1 MGLKNDIKFKIL
13 QELMQETNIERPIS
27 IWKLRDAVY
36 GEISVEGDKEKKKNK
51 RDNQIR
57 TVKKDVFELEAEGI
71 VTITEMDEDGK
82 IDNKKNIICYNH
94 PLSQK
99 KLPFLIEHTFTMTA
113 TMEEKQEIIRD
124 LITCAGAGN
133 IKKYHCYLE
142 RFSPEYLLDDVG
154 KAKVSKERKYPKTPQ
169 MEGEEVVRRA
179 EPCHYTNLHEN
190 MSRIFEAL
198 SNQTGQFF
206 RKISFKLIQYTK
218 SGERAYVDGGKVYTV
233 SPYFISSSN
242 GKLWL
247 VGNHEP
253 YQGLSNYPIERMD
266 EIQVLEPGVGR
277 YRPMSELED
286 ENRKLDKYRYVAEH
300 QGGSYGSVEPIILR
314 VRKTPNA
321 YTVMYHTF
329 DDEFYFLKGGTE
341 EYDRVLVYRTA
352 YFMANWA
359 MMNSRDVIVETPSVQ
374 ELIRNK
380 MKELEGLYQTNE

>member
-1 MGLKNDIKFKIL
+1 
-13 QELMQETNIERPIS
+13 
-27 IWKLRDAVY
+27 
-36 GEISVEGDKEKKKNK
+36 
-51 RDNQIR
+51 
-57 TVKKDVFELEAEGI
+57 
-71 VTITEMDEDGK
+71 
-82 IDNKKNIICYNH
+82 
-94 PLSQK
+94 
-99 KLPFLIEHTFTMTA
+99 MTA
-113 TMEEKQEIIRD
+113 TMEEKQEIIQD

-154 KAKVSKERKYPKTPQ
+154 KAKVSKERKYPKIPQ

-218 SGERAYVDGGKVYTV
+218 SGERAYVDGGKVYV
-233 SPYFISSSN
+233 ISPYFISSSN

-266 EIQVLEPGVGR
+266 EIQVLEPGEGR

-352 YFMANWA
+352 YFIANWA
-359 MMNSRDVIVETPSVQ
+359 MMNSRDVIVETPAVQ